1 MNKKLIFL
9 QNTRCAGNSLH
20 NYLLETCGDKVIKFG
35 VGVGGHL
42 YDYSYILENINN
54 PKIRFIFGHNVFGLH
69 RHVKGDF
76 EYFTSL
82 RDPVKRLISGYSA
95 WNEDLGKTITEWLNQ
110 SFELNNGFVKR
121 LCGYGLFN
129 DRVYD
134 FTKDSY
140 IDDKLVLNKG
150 HLETAI
156 QNIEKYHGAI
166 LFTEMFIESLLLFEE
181 KYDLPPLFSL
191 SMNYYNQTK
200 MKLSEDEVD
209 PSVVEYIRENNQ
221 LDYQLYNYF
230 KEKVSKEIASRPK
243 EFHDRV
249 RIRKILSLMLK
260 VSGKDQ
266 LSIQELN
273 ERVTTGAQKLVFFG
287 MIDEF
292 VEILKLIISKNN
304 VSGYSSESLIRSVSP
319 FIPKGAI
326 AELTL
331 LDDKK

>member
-9 QNTRCAGNSLH
+9 QNTRSAGNSLH
-20 NYLLETCGDKVIKFG
+20 TYLLETCGDKVIKFG
-35 VGVGGHL
+35 VGVGGRL

-54 PKIRFIFGHNVFGLH
+54 QNVRFIFGHNVFGLH

-95 WNEDLGKTITEWLNQ
+95 WNEERGKTITEWLNQ
-110 SFELNNGFVKR
+110 SFELNNGCVKR
-121 LCGYGLFN
+121 LCGYGLLDN
-129 DRVYD
+129 RVYD
-134 FTKDSY
+134 FTNDSY
-140 IDDKLVLNKG
+140 IDYKLVLNEG

-156 QNIEKYHGAI
+156 QNIERYHGAI
-166 LFTEMFIESLLLFEE
+166 LFAEMFVESLLLFEE
-181 KYDLPPLFSL
+181 KYGLPPLFSL

-200 MKLSEDEVD
+200 MKLNEDEVD
-209 PSVVEYIRENNQ
+209 PKVLEYIRENNR
-221 LDYQLYNYF
+221 LDYRLYNYF
-230 KEKVSKEIASRPK
+230 REKLSREIASRSK

-249 RIRKILSLMLK
+249 RIRKILSSMLK
-260 VSGKDQ
+260 IPGKDQ

-273 ERVTTGAQKLVFFG
+273 ERITAGAQKLVFFG

-304 VSGYSSESLIRSVSP
+304 MSGHSSKSLIGAVSP
-319 FIPKGAI
+319 FIPKGA
-326 AELTL
+326 ATELNL
-331 LDDKK
+331 LADKE

>member
-20 NYLLETCGDKVIKFG
+20 HYLLETYGDKVIKFG
-35 VGVGGHL
+35 IGVGEQF
-42 YDYSYILENINN
+42 YNYSYIVKNINN
-54 PKIRFIFGHNVFGLH
+54 PNVRFVCGHNVFGLH

-82 RDPVKRLISGYSA
+82 RDPVKRLISGYST
-95 WNEDLGKTITEWLNQ
+95 WNTELGKTITEWLDQ

-134 FTKDSY
+134 FTNDSY
-140 IDDKLVLNKG
+140 INDKLVLNKG

-156 QNIEKYHGAI
+156 QNIEKYHGTI
-166 LFTEMFIESLLLFEE
+166 LFSEIFIESLLLFEE
-181 KYDLPPLFSL
+181 KYDLSPLFSL
-191 SMNYYNQTK
+191 SKNYYNQTK

-209 PSVVEYIRENNQ
+209 PNVIEYIRENNR

-230 KEKVSKEIASRPK
+230 KEKISKEIASRPK

-249 RIRKILSLMLK
+249 RIRTILSSMLK
-260 VSGKDQ
+260 VPGKDE

-273 ERVTTGAQKLVFFG
+273 ERITAGAQKLVFFG

-292 VEILKLIISKNN
+292 VETLKLIISKNN
-304 VSGYSSESLIRSVSP
+304 ESGYSSEHLIQAVSP
-319 FIPKGAI
+319 FIPKGAT
-326 AELTL
+326 AELNL
-331 LDDKK
+331 LADKN